1 MKNLLLF
8 AAMMFAFAFTS
19 SANPNVIEAG
29 KCEVVEIKEEYRT
42 YAQRKME
49 ETISPE
55 EWAKLT
61 PEEKKAFW
69 LGKLGTVMND
79 PNINSTQLALV
90 SNLIG
95 EIKNMGK
102 GVFEMNSKVQDIG
115 LALASQFSEAD
126 FKGVFSSLE
135 AYSLSGRNTPVCQI
149 CINDLQGRITYN
161 PTTTAGLPTCNC
173 RWTCGDSFA
182 SYSCRVRDNPNCCT
196 MTIDGCG
203 FMFFGPCDG
212 YDRL

>member
-1 MKNLLLF
+1 
-8 AAMMFAFAFTS
+8 MMFAFAFTL

-29 KCEVVEIKEEYRT
+29 KCEVVQIKEGGRT
-42 YAQRKME
+42 CAQWKVE

-55 EWAKLT
+55 EWAKFT

-69 LGKLGTVMND
+69 LGKLGNLQTD

-90 SNLIG
+90 SNLVVA
-95 EIKNMGK
+95 IKNMGK
-102 GVFEMNSKVQDIG
+102 GVFEMNSTVQDMG

-149 CINDLQGRITYN
+149 CIDDLQGRIAYT
-161 PTTTAGLPTCNC
+161 PTTTAGTPNCNC
-173 RWTCGDSFA
+173 RWTCGDPLA
-182 SYSCRVRDNPNCCT
+182 SSTCTLLKNPNCCIRT
-196 MTIDGCG
+196 SIGCG
-203 FMFFGPCDG
+203 FLLLQGCDG
-212 YDRL
+212 LDQL